1 MSARYGTPTLWRS
14 LLLCSDSHC
23 SEPLGN
29 IQQTILFST
38 KAFWLLAA
46 HRYKTSW
53 LIHKGRGL
61 LAVPC
66 GCIVLGHEGHI
77 AHLEGISN
85 GWPQITK
92 VLQPR
97 VSGRMFF
104 SVFQR
109 PAVKRAP
116 FKIAKKKQR
125 KILIFWSPG
134 TRKIQDYNIWSIRNV
149 LPNHLA
155 FPNIWLVLLN
165 PNRSRLEN
173 DHPKHTIIINYHQ
186 SSSQIPV
193 YTLHSFKRN
202 CTNSNSHHFQHFWS
216 IFEVRREGIEP
227 QVRSTVQE
235 IQGLLHQ
242 LERNFSVYINHVW
255 FII

>member
-53 LIHKGRGL
+53 LIDKGHSL

-97 VSGRMFF
+97 VSGRMLF

-116 FKIAKKKQR
+116 FKIAKKKKNR
-125 KILIFWSPG
+125 ERSWFSKSWNPENPG
-134 TRKIQDYNIWSIRNV
+134 LQ
-149 LPNHLA
+149 HLVNTKCFA
-155 FPNIWLVLLN
+155 KSYCF
-165 PNRSRLEN
+165 
-173 DHPKHTIIINYHQ
+173 PKHLVGVAE
-186 SSSQIPV
+186 SQ
-193 YTLHSFKRN
+193 
-202 CTNSNSHHFQHFWS
+202 
-216 IFEVRREGIEP
+216 
-227 QVRSTVQE
+227 
-235 IQGLLHQ
+235 
-242 LERNFSVYINHVW
+242 
-255 FII
+255 

>member
-53 LIHKGRGL
+53 LIHKGHGL

-116 FKIAKKKQR
+116 FKIAKKKNRERSWFFEVLEPGKSRTTTFGQYEMFCQI
-125 KILIFWSPG
+125 IL
-134 TRKIQDYNIWSIRNV
+134 
-149 LPNHLA
+149 LPQT
-155 FPNIWLVLLN
+155 FWLVLLN

-186 SSSQIPV
+186 LSSIIIPNTCIYV
-193 YTLHSFKRN
+193 T
-202 CTNSNSHHFQHFWS
+202 
-216 IFEVRREGIEP
+216 
-227 QVRSTVQE
+227 
-235 IQGLLHQ
+235 
-242 LERNFSVYINHVW
+242 
-255 FII
+255 